1 MIIRIVGANDQKTGK
16 QIKFLKEYFTK
27 RGKKVSVSK
36 FWKRGQAK
44 NFLKLTANLSQHSKM
59 CVLQGIHLEQQ
70 GKAIKQLKKGEIVIT
85 DKWSEFCLVYRSRFP
100 LKERIAFGNI
110 EETLFENSS
119 PKISFLLE
127 FSTHKNCQ
135 KDPITKISGKHWQ
148 KTLLDLARRKTEK
161 GWFVLNGEVTDREIH
176 EQIVEYLSLLP
187 ELRNLLLTHK
197 DA

>member
-1 MIIRIVGANDQKTGK
+1 MIIRIVGIDDQKTETQVK
-16 QIKFLKEYFTK
+16 LLRKYLAKK
-27 RGKKVSVSK
+27 GKKVFVSK
-36 FWKRGQAK
+36 FWKKEQK
-44 NFLKLTANLSQHSKM
+44 KDFLKLIANWAKPSKM

-70 GKAIKQLKKGEIVIT
+70 GKAMKRLKKGEIVIT
-85 DKWSEFCLVYRSRFP
+85 NKWSEFCLVYRSRFP